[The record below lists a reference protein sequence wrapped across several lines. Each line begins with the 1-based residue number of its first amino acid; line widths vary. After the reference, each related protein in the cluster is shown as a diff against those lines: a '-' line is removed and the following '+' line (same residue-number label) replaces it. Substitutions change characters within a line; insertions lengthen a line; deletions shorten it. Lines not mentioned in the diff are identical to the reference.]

1 MKKLFFLLCT
11 FPLFWACEG
20 MEVGPDVPDLPG
32 QPQEVE
38 KAPLTI
44 LAYLIA
50 NNNLDDFLSYNIG
63 IMYDGLAAMDKPAT
77 LLIYWDGKTT
87 IGANNGTHL
96 ILKYETDGEGN
107 VNGLPKVDTSSSL
120 TEVLEIGEIV
130 KEYPGQLSTS
140 STVMTSVLNDMLEK
154 SPTERVGLIF
164 GSHGS
169 AWLNTIYT
177 RAFGQDGSGT
187 DNTIRIPDMVS
198 ALKSTN
204 RTFDFIL
211 FDACYMGTAEVC
223 YDFRDVADYQ
233 IVSAMEVPAYGFP
246 YDMFMADLYEGTP
259 DGYQK
264 ACETYFDYYNQLY
277 IEGSSNT
284 WGTVALVDSK
294 EMQAMATVLKEEIVS
309 HQDEL
314 ANYDATVLQEYG
326 RSSGRYISF
335 DMGQLVKD
343 LNGGS
348 IPDKFQTQL
357 DKTIV
362 YKECMEKAN
371 PSSYSVDASNFCGL
385 GMYVPVKTKTAWN
398 DYFKTTDWYSVAGWN
413 EVTFSWNF

>member
-1 MKKLFFLLCT
+1 MKKWFLLLCT
-11 FPLFWACEG
+11 LPLLWACSTDEN
-20 MEVGPDVPDLPG
+20 EPDVPGVPE
-32 QPQEVE
+32 QPQEEE

-87 IGANNGTHL
+87 FGANKTSHL
-96 ILKYETDGEGN
+96 ILKYETDGKGN

-120 TEVLEIGEIV
+120 TEVLEIGEII
-130 KEYPGQLSTS
+130 KEYPSQLSTS
-140 STVMTSVLNDMLEK
+140 SSVMTNVLNDMLGE
-154 SPTERVGLIF
+154 SPTERVGLVF

-177 RAFGQDGSGT
+177 RSFGQDGSQT
-187 DNTIRIPDMVS
+187 NNTIQIPDMVS
-198 ALKSTN
+198 ALKATN
-204 RTFDFIL
+204 KAFDFIL
-211 FDACYMGTAEVC
+211 LDACYMGTAEVC
-223 YDFRDVADYQ
+223 YEFREIADYQ

-246 YDMFMADLYEGTP
+246 YDMFMTDLYEGTP
-259 DGYQK
+259 DGYQQV
-264 ACETYFDYYNQLY
+264 CQTYIDYYNQLY
-277 IEGSSNT
+277 ADGSDNT

-294 EMQAMATVLKEEIVS
+294 EMQAMVTLLKEEIVG
-309 HQDEL
+309 HKDVF
-314 ANYDATVLQEYG
+314 ADYDATALQEYG

-343 LNGGS
+343 LNGGN
-348 IPDKFQTQL
+348 IPDKFQAQL
-357 DKTIV
+357 DKAVV
-362 YKECMEKAN
+362 YKACMEKAA

-385 GMYVPVKTKTAWN
+385 GMYIPVKTKPAWN
-398 DYFKTTDWYSVAGWN
+398 EYFKTTGWYTIAGWN
-413 EVTFSWNF
+413 EVTFSWDF